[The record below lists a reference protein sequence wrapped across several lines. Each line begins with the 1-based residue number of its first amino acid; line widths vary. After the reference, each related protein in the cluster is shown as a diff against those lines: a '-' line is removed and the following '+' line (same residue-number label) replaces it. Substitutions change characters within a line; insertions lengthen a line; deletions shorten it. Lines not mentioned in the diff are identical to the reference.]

1 MFVPYHGAYVGS
13 SLPPPQQLTRTTS
26 QARIEMSQKPAI
38 TKSKSANSL
47 RTKAALQAAEAQS
60 LREAESAFHTIRD
73 PRMAS
78 TSDLSRA
85 SSTSRNGEK
94 DEVAVLSDKL
104 IAAINH
110 QQKLD
115 DELSEARHALNTA
128 QSEKEQLQARIR
140 EYESRIS
147 TKELLTKD
155 AVQKDTEKLYSSV
168 EESKRQ
174 NEALTQE
181 KRSLQSEME
190 NLSASLFEEANKMV
204 ASANEQ
210 RAATEKK
217 NQQLRDQI
225 KDDEAVIASQIE
237 QLAQLKLLMQ
247 EIGDHR
253 KELIESPSRAS
264 IPASPQIP
272 RDDNLTRLMEA
283 MNLSPVTPDGPII
296 APSPSTQ
303 LTHLVKPHCRT
314 DIPCYDD
321 FRHMLANSNP
331 RSHNPSHAA
340 SRAGSGSYGGLTGL
354 GLGALSQN
362 NSSSPNLSTQNSSSS
377 KLAASPGI
385 PGSFSPAPEQKGP
398 QPLKDTRFF
407 KRLMVEDIEPT
418 LRLDLSSTISWLQ
431 RRSILGA
438 VADSTLIVEPIPDA
452 SQRLYGKYTSCSICG
467 ESRREGQNP
476 RTHAMRTREGEGA
489 NKWPVCQLCLE
500 KVRAVGDLIG
510 YIRMVRDGVVKI
522 ADLKDE
528 EEAWEEIIRL
538 RERLFWAR
546 LAGGVVPAFVPT
558 DRLTSVQE
566 LPDGVTPPA
575 TDGTTEE
582 KELQSPGFKTPE
594 TGSRRGSEET
604 DQADSTP
611 NPSQA
616 NQEAFSQNQHINL
629 QADLEANEGLTTFE
643 NAREKALQNNARH
656 DRSGSPAPGTPSRG
670 HSKRESSSSHTK
682 RESAGSTSGFP
693 KMKIPSLPQGF
704 WAGEVNTL
712 R

>member
-26 QARIEMSQKPAI
+26 QGPSEMSQKPAI

-85 SSTSRNGEK
+85 SSSSRNGEK

-104 IAAINH
+104 ISAINH

-115 DELSEARHALNTA
+115 DELSETRHELSAART
-128 QSEKEQLQARIR
+128 EKTQLQAKIQ
-140 EYESRIS
+140 EYESRIGS
-147 TKELLTKD
+147 KELLTGD
-155 AVQKDTEKLYSSV
+155 VVQQENQKLYSSI
-168 EESKRQ
+168 EETKKQ
-174 NEALTQE
+174 NEALTKE

-204 ASANEQ
+204 ATANEQ
-210 RAATEKK
+210 RAVTEKK

-225 KDDEAVIASQIE
+225 KDGEAVIASQIE

-247 EIGDHR
+247 ELGDHR
-253 KELIESPSRAS
+253 KEMIESPSRAS

-272 RDDNLTRLMEA
+272 RDDNLTRLLEA
-283 MNLSPVTPDGPII
+283 MNLSPVTPDGPVI
-296 APSPSTQ
+296 APSPATQ

-314 DIPCYDD
+314 DIPCYED

-331 RSHNPSHAA
+331 RSHTPSHAP
-340 SRAGSGSYGGLTGL
+340 SRAGSGSYGGLSGL

-377 KLAASPGI
+377 KLAASPGL
-385 PGSFSPAPEQKGP
+385 PGSFSPAPDQKGP

-438 VADSTLIVEPIPDA
+438 VAESTLIVEPIPDA
-452 SQRLYGKYTSCSICG
+452 SQKLYGKYTSCSVCG
-467 ESRREGQNP
+467 ENRREGQNP

-489 NKWPVCQLCLE
+489 NKWAVCQLCLE

-510 YIRMVRDGVVKI
+510 YVRMVRDGVVKI

-558 DRLTSVQE
+558 EKLTPTTILAND
-566 LPDGVTPPA
+566 LPVPVIDGA
-575 TDGTTEE
+575 TEE
-582 KELQSPGFKTPE
+582 TEDSGFKTPE
-594 TGSRRGSEET
+594 TGSRRASEE
-604 DQADSTP
+604 DSQKL
-611 NPSQA
+611 PS
-616 NQEAFSQNQHINL
+616 NQDAFSSNQNISVQPNL
-629 QADLEANEGLTTFE
+629 ELESEGLTTFE
-643 NAREKALQNNARH
+643 NAREKALQSNARV
-656 DRSGSPAPGTPSRG
+656 RSGSPAPSAPGTPSRG
-670 HSKRESSSSHTK
+670 HSKRESSG
-682 RESAGSTSGFP
+682 SASGFP
-693 KMKIPSLPQGF
+693 KIKIPSGLSLPQGF
-704 WAGEVNTL
+704 WAGEMNTL
-712 R
+712 H